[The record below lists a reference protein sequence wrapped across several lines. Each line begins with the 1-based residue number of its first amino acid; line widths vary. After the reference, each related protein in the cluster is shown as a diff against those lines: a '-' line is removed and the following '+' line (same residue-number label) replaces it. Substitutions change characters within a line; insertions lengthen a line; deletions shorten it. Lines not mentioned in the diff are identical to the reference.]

1 MSSTATDPAAAAP
14 PSGAHKKHSADLQEV
29 QETVSRLASHKSVVA
44 VLILNK
50 SGDIVTQSGGGDGA
64 VGNPKLLAKV
74 LQAADLYVA
83 SMPSDEQDDNKI
95 SPNPE
100 TSAGDDKDEGV
111 DDMLDAIKSH
121 KEESISFV
129 RIRTPKHEILVAPKF
144 GYTLVVFQDPS
155 ISSL

>member
-1 MSSTATDPAAAAP
+1 MSSPATTDSMP
-14 PSGAHKKHSADLQEV
+14 PLSGVPKKHTADLQEV

-83 SMPSDEQDDNKI
+83 SMPTNEDEI
-95 SPNPE
+95 SPADP
-100 TSAGDDKDEGV
+100 EGV
-111 DDMLDAIKSH
+111 DQAEGVESMLESMKTS

-144 GYTLVVFQDPS
+144 GFTLVVFQDPS
-155 ISSL
+155 MASL